1 MSVISKSV
9 SGSTTTQELNTCESS
24 IDDQEFVFPSLNCSS
39 FVVSYHPNEN
49 CVYTNGS
56 LSLFVYREKNTLYS
70 TTTSTPSSTTTQSTT
85 THSTTITKSTT
96 IQSTLEKS
104 TMYSTSTPPST
115 TIQPTLPNAI
125 FHVSSV
131 FKLAKNLANKEF

>member
-1 MSVISKSV
+1 MSVISKSG

-24 IDDQEFVFPSLNCSS
+24 INDQEFVFPSLNCSS

-70 TTTSTPSSTTTQSTT
+70 TTTQSTT
-85 THSTTITKSTT
+85 IQSTT
-96 IQSTLEKS
+96 IQSTLEKTTLYS
-104 TMYSTSTPPST
+104 TTTSTPPST